1 MSLIRVTGKR
11 KDEVRKK
18 AKKLSDEYLKNGGK
32 ITVIEPGK
40 TTSAATVK
48 YKYRNA
54 RKKKVVPEE

>member
-32 ITVIEPGK
+32 ITVIETGK